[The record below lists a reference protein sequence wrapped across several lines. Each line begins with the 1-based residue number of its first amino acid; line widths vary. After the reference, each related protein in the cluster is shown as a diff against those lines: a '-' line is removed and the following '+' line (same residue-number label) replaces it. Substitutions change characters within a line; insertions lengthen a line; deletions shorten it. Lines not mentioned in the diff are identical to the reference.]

1 MRAGMEY
8 KRYKPKY
15 ERPVGMGVFFD
26 YGAAVAK
33 RLAAR
38 SLQMTPWRKKNLAA
52 QQRAEEVW
60 EAEGG
65 NSQTPAAPRP
75 ASDER

>member
-1 MRAGMEY
+1 MEY

-15 ERPVGMGVFFD
+15 ERPFGMGVFFD

-33 RLAAR
+33 ELAAQ
-38 SLQMTPWRKKNLAA
+38 SLRMTTYRKKSLAA

-65 NSQTPAAPRP
+65 NSQTRVAPRL
-75 ASDER
+75 ARYKR